1 MYTRQI
7 KESDEYDSLERTIQ
21 ILITDFEIKGL
32 EELEY
37 CTKWKI
43 IEDNERKQILTEK
56 FEIDIIQMPKIK
68 EDSSNDKL
76 LDWLY
81 FIENPKSERVIEKMQ
96 ENEELKEAGDK
107 LDNLSD
113 DEMMQRIADLREKAI
128 RDEKACYNTAYSEGI
143 EQGIEQNQKDI
154 VIEMLKNNM
163 DIDTIIKITKMDKA
177 KIEEI
182 KKDLNIK

>member
-56 FEIDIIQMPKIK
+56 FEIDIIQIPKIK
-68 EDSSNDKL
+68 EDSGNDKL

-81 FIENPKSERVIEKMQ
+81 FIENQKSEMVIEKMQ
-96 ENEELKEAGDK
+96 ENEELKEAGEK

-128 RDEKACYNTAYSEGI
+128 RDEKACYKTAYSE
-143 EQGIEQNQKDI
+143 GIEQNQKDI

-163 DIDTIIKITKMDKA
+163 DIDIIIKITKMDKA